1 MRVVRE
7 SSSQPLTIDTRRNQ
21 LGAGGEGT
29 VYSVGGGLVA
39 KIYKE
44 PQSRREKILAML
56 ANPPALATA
65 APHRP
70 PMRAWLELLG
80 NP

>member
-56 ANPPALATA
+56 ANPPAAEIHATWATEPASCQLAS
-65 APHRP
+65 R
-70 PMRAWLELLG
+70 
-80 NP
+80 